1 MREYLEQILHQSI
14 QEHPYESLEKLPLG
28 CRNAFALS
36 IVEIQ
41 KQEILLATPIDKMN
55 LTKRIQLERY
65 RISMRVLFEK
75 SKLVFKKWS

>member
-41 KQEILLATPIDKMN
+41 KQEILIDG
-55 LTKRIQLERY
+55 
-65 RISMRVLFEK
+65 ISMCFLFK
-75 SKLVFKKWS
+75 KNKLVFSS